1 MPEQQPD
8 LDRPP
13 PVGRSDAETAEFFR
27 KAWRFDFFQ
36 AVKVLEGMVRIERAE
51 SGEDTAPAGSS
62 NNPDEEALRFT
73 STVSLAHQASDI
85 RRVIAWPRD
94 HEQPKMQVN
103 FLGLTG
109 ARGPMPNWY
118 AELIRD
124 RTILGDHGL
133 RAFLDLF
140 NHRLV
145 SLFYRVRQRH
155 RPTLHTERPETHP
168 FAGYLLSFAGLG
180 APAARECL
188 AEAREE
194 AGAGISPRE
203 LIFYAGFFW
212 QRERSMV
219 GLERLLT
226 RYFGIEFTGRELTGG
241 WLELAPE
248 ERSSL
253 TTRVGHNRLGVTTI
267 CGARV
272 ANPQSGFELCLD
284 DLDWKDFVDFLPSG
298 ARLPALR
305 QLVNL
310 YVRSAFDFHLRLRV
324 KSQAVMESRP
334 ALSTA
339 DGPRLGWT
347 SWALTRPLATA
358 VAEIRV
364 PASRQPT
371 L

>member
-1 MPEQQPD
+1 MPETQP
-8 LDRPP
+8 
-13 PVGRSDAETAEFFR
+13 VARSDAETAEFFR

-36 AVKVLEGMVRIERAE
+36 AVKVLEGLVRSERAA
-51 SGEDTAPAGSS
+51 SGEETAPAGSS
-62 NNPDEEALRFT
+62 NDPDEEALRFT
-73 STVSLAHQASDI
+73 STVSMAHQASDI
-85 RRVIAWPRD
+85 RRIIAWPRD

-180 APAARECL
+180 SPAARRCL
-188 AEAREE
+188 DEAHE
-194 AGAGISPRE
+194 AAGTGIAPRD
-203 LIFYAGFFW
+203 LIFYAGLFW
-212 QRERSMV
+212 QRERSML

-226 RYFGIEFTGRELTGG
+226 HYFGITFRGRELTGG

-253 TTRVGHNRLGVTTI
+253 TTRVGHNKLGVTTI
-267 CGARV
+267 CGSRV
-272 ANPQSGFELCLD
+272 ANPQAGFELLLD
-284 DLDWKDFVDFLPSG
+284 DLEWDVFVDFLPTG
-298 ARLPALR
+298 TRLPALR

-310 YVRSAFDFHLRLRV
+310 YVRSAFDYHLRLRV
-324 KSQAVMESRP
+324 RADAVLPSRP
-334 ALSTA
+334 ALSAT

-347 SWALTRPLATA
+347 SWALTRPLSGA

-364 PASRQPT
+364 PASRPST